1 MSFRYD
7 TRGITLGLV
16 FLGGLVAAIV
26 LGRAVAFGQFEKV
39 AAIIATVFG
48 CTLVLALGRRYWY
61 AIPVTL
67 ALQLPTFQLGSRN
80 IDLGELSIMAC
91 SLVFITRLAF
101 KRERLSLFTPLNAAF
116 LCYVGWVTLVYCL
129 HPIGLAGFGSAM
141 GGARFYFQ
149 VYLAFAALIIISSQ
163 DITEADIKWVF
174 GLIIVGTFLSLGRTL
189 IEYFVLGR
197 QIGVAGLA
205 IETEGYYT
213 WHQELAG
220 PAMNIVMIMF
230 SYWPPSKIFT
240 LSRPWRWF
248 LYLLCIPVVLLS
260 GKRGAVIPLLGLP
273 MVSAILRREY
283 RFITVFGIAVVIG
296 LSTLLI
302 GQGNFFDLPLT
313 AQRALSWLPADW
325 DPQLKY
331 LKGGNDDFR
340 AALREIA
347 WEKIKENPWISDGFS
362 VDIQRTTQEFAMT
375 QMMGAPDIRDQVMI
389 YAMGKAWHNTW
400 LGYAADFGI
409 PLSVI
414 QAFVFLIGIVTSY
427 RVYRATKE
435 NTWFHML
442 AAYAFMFFLR
452 DVAFS
457 HTSGHSALDA
467 FSRWWLYG
475 MVFALA
481 RQFLDNKKRRPETPN
496 ERVWKKA
503 AN

>member
-1 MSFRYD
+1 M
-7 TRGITLGLV
+7 
-16 FLGGLVAAIV
+16 AAIV
-26 LGRAVAFGQFEKV
+26 LGRAVAFGEFEKV
-39 AAIIATVFG
+39 AAIIAAVFG
-48 CTLVLALGRRYWY
+48 GTLVLALGRRYWY

-67 ALQLPTFQLGSRN
+67 ALQLPTFQLGARN
-80 IDLGELSIMAC
+80 IDLGELSILAC
-91 SLVFITRLAF
+91 SLIFITRLAF
-101 KRERLSLFTPLNAAF
+101 KRERLAIITPLNGIF

-129 HPIGLAGFGSAM
+129 HPIGLAGFGSEM

-149 VYLAFAALIIISSQ
+149 VYLALAALIIISSQ

-174 GLIIVGTFLSLGRTL
+174 WLIVLGTFLSLGRTL

-197 QIGVAGLA
+197 QMGVAGVQ

-220 PAMNIVMIMF
+220 PATTIVLVLF
-230 SYWPPSKIFT
+230 SYWAPSKIFS
-240 LSRPWRWF
+240 LSHPWRWL
-248 LYLLCIPVVLLS
+248 LYVLCIPVVLLS
-260 GKRGAVIPLLGLP
+260 GKRGAVIPLFGFP
-273 MVSAILRREY
+273 VISAILRREY
-283 RFITVFGIAVVIG
+283 RFIAVFGIVVAVA

-302 GQGNFFDLPLT
+302 GQGNYFDLPLT
-313 AQRALSWLPADW
+313 AQRALSWLPGDW
-325 DPQLKY
+325 DPGLRH
-331 LKGGNDDFR
+331 LKGGTDEFR

-347 WEKIKENPWISDGFS
+347 WEKIQANPWISDGFS

-375 QMMGAPDIRDQVMI
+375 QMMGTPDVRDQVMI

-414 QAFVFLIGIVTSY
+414 QAFVFLVGIVTSY
-427 RVYRATKE
+427 RVFRATKE

-442 AAYAFMFFLR
+442 AAYALMFFLR

-467 FSRWWLYG
+467 FGRWWLYG

-481 RQFLDNKKRRPETPN
+481 RQFLHDKKRMPETSN
-496 ERVWKKA
+496 ETARLKA
-503 AN
+503 VR